1 MSVRRRVWTT
11 GRGEAREAWIVNYT
25 DQAGSRRIA
34 TFERKRDADA
44 YDAEVRTAVRAGTHT
59 APSRSPTVAEAIE
72 DWLERGELEQL
83 ERASLKQYRELGVH
97 IERHLGTF
105 RLAELT
111 TPGVNRFRD
120 SLCRTVSRSM
130 ARKILTALKGIL
142 GEAQRRGNVA
152 QNVAIG
158 VSIGPDK
165 RKAHLE
171 VGKDIPT
178 PDEIRRILAAAS
190 ERARPLL
197 VTAALTGLR
206 ASELRGLRWNDVD
219 LKRGELHVRQRA
231 DRYGVIGRLKS
242 SAGQRTVP
250 LGPMAVNT
258 LKTWRLASA
267 TSGLVFPTRSG
278 KPIDHPSLWKRMLAP
293 AQIKAGIVTTGGKP
307 KYSFHALRHFY
318 ASWCINRR
326 VDGGLELPLKVVS
339 TRLGHASIQITA
351 DRYGHLFPRGDD
363 GAELA
368 TAERTLFTPI
378 GGGAT

>member
-1 MSVRRRVWTT
+1 MSIRRRTWRTQS
-11 GRGEAREAWIVNYT
+11 GETRLAWLVDYR
-25 DQAGSRRIA
+25 SRDGQRHIA
-34 TFERKRDADA
+34 SFEHKKDASA

-59 APSRSPTVAEAIE
+59 APSRSPTVAEAVA

-83 ERASLKQYRELGVH
+83 ERASLKQYKELGTHV
-97 IERHLGTF
+97 ERHLGAF

-111 TPGVNRFRD
+111 TPGVNAFRD
-120 SLCRTVSRSM
+120 TLCRTMSRSM
-130 ARKILTALKGIL
+130 ARKVLTALKGIL

-165 RKAHLE
+165 RKAGLE
-171 VGKDIPT
+171 VGRDIPT
-178 PDEIRRILAAAS
+178 PDEIRRILAAAP

-197 VTAALTGLR
+197 VTAAMTGIR
-206 ASELRGLRWNDVD
+206 ASELRGLRWDDID

-231 DRYGVIGRLKS
+231 DRYGVLGRPKS
-242 SAGQRTVP
+242 RAGQRTVP
-250 LGPMAVNT
+250 LGPMVVNT
-258 LKTWRLASA
+258 VRAWRLAT
-267 TSGLVFPTRSG
+267 TSTGLVFPTRTG
-278 KPIDHPSLWKRMLAP
+278 KVSDHSNLLRRVFGPVQVA
-293 AQIKAGIVTTGGKP
+293 AGVVAASGKP

-339 TRLGHASIQITA
+339 ARLGHASIQITA

-363 GAELA
+363 GAELVA
-368 TAERTLFTPI
+368 AERTLLTPI
-378 GGGAT
+378 GN